1 MMMKAKRFVVVLFLL
16 CALGGCKRLR
26 EINVVEEDS
35 LLRWAEEQD
44 GESRLQAEYGTV
56 LPPPRG

>member
-1 MMMKAKRFVVVLFLL
+1 MVKRFVVVLFLL

-26 EINVVEEDS
+26 ELTTVEEDS
-35 LLRWAEEQD
+35 FIRFVEEQD
-44 GESRLQAEYGTV
+44 SESRLQAEYGTV